1 MKYILFLIYIF
12 SFLILSQ
19 EQEDTLEPITE
30 KQDETDEPENYDDLV
45 SPCESAGTNVN
56 SYSDCVGKSCE
67 FIEEKCCFLESVNI
81 TNGLVEKECVDI
93 CFYDYMRED
102 RKQQMIKDIKN
113 GTYWESFT
121 GKYQEILE
129 LNCHQNFLCPYILFI
144 MILLFM

>member
-19 EQEDTLEPITE
+19 KQEDTGKAIT
-30 KQDETDEPENYDDLV
+30 QEPEDDYDLV
-45 SPCESAGTNVN
+45 SPCERAGTNVT

-81 TNGLVEKECVDI
+81 TNGLTEKECVDI

-102 RKQQMIKDIKN
+102 RKQQMLKGIKN
-113 GTYWESFT
+113 GSYWESFK

-129 LNCHQNFLCPYILFI
+129 LNCYQEYLYPYMLFI